1 VRKITLGYRRP
12 RQLEAQRITRSNLIV
27 GISAAM
33 LIAVVVT
40 VGVAV
45 ARNPTNS
52 SQSNQQV
59 ITNVQNSPEIPLAV
73 DNSES
78 PPVGIQIA
86 GAKEITGEVF
96 QQLTGL
102 SPNSS
107 QYITVPNLTLLN
119 NTNKTITAVVLAL
132 EDNRSNEHDG
142 LFLTGLSIAP
152 AGQFAVAPMDWAVP
166 RKNMLKK
173 YVTQGSDVQADTSE
187 PTITSQEMWL
197 AGSIS
202 NFSITIGR
210 VEFADGTAWMTQR

>member
-1 VRKITLGYRRP
+1 M
-12 RQLEAQRITRSNLIV
+12 EAQRITRFNLIV

-33 LIAVVVT
+33 LVAVA

-52 SQSNQQV
+52 SQSNQQT
-59 ITNVQNSPEIPLAV
+59 ITNVQSSPEIPLAI

-78 PPVGIQIA
+78 APVGIQTA
-86 GAKEITGEVF
+86 GAKEITGDVF

-107 QYITVPNLTLLN
+107 KYITVPNLTLLN

-152 AGQFAVAPMDWAVP
+152 AGQFAVVPMDWAQP

-173 YVTQGSDVQADTSE
+173 YVAQGSDVQADTSD

-210 VEFADGTAWMTQR
+210 VEFADGTVWMTQR